1 MGDPLEKEALMLKN
15 SQQKQGS
22 GGKKR
27 KIMESS
33 RLAKLMI
40 QRRTLALMLVFG
52 VAAFLALFAQA
63 YDLAINQ
70 HDEMKQRAANQQ
82 MRSTVISASRG
93 SILDRNGTI
102 LAMSASAD
110 TVFLD
115 PRAIESRAAEL
126 ETARAKAVVAGV

>member
-1 MGDPLEKEALMLKN
+1 
-15 SQQKQGS
+15 
-22 GGKKR
+22 
-27 KIMESS
+27 
-33 RLAKLMI
+33 
-40 QRRTLALMLVFG
+40 MLVFG

-126 ETARAKAVVAGV
+126 ETARAKAVVAGRQGPPLDDQLGQPGGLDDRSLLFPAGGRRLPGPPSWRQPGQRQWWRG